1 MKVAI
6 NGFGRIGKQFFL
18 AAIAQKKTWD
28 FIIND
33 LSDLDSIVYNL
44 KYDSVYPTPKER
56 ISHDKKHLI
65 FGNKKIKILQEKEPE
80 NLLWKKE
87 SVDLVIES
95 TGKFTHG
102 EDAIKHIL
110 SGARK
115 VLISAPGKNC
125 EATVIIGVN
134 DHILQ
139 KQKIVSAGSC
149 TTNCVAPL
157 VKILDEAFKLE
168 NALFITTHA
177 YTSSQ
182 HLVDTYEKRDA
193 VRGRAAGINIIP
205 TTSGAAISVIEA
217 IPELKGKLDGF
228 ALRVPVV
235 DGSIAS
241 VFAKVKNKPTREKI
255 NSVFKNKSLKQL
267 KNIIQYS
274 DEKLVSTDI
283 IGNTH
288 SCIFDS
294 NLTYISGDL
303 ISISAWYDNEM
314 GYAFRLADIASLML
328 KNK

>member
-18 AAIAQKKTWD
+18 AAIQQKTNWD

-44 KYDSVYPTPKER
+44 KHDSVYATPKEK

-65 FGNKKIKILQEKEPE
+65 FGNRKIKLLQEREPE
-80 NLLWKKE
+80 NLPWKKE
-87 SVDLVIES
+87 SVDLVIEC

-102 EDAIKHIL
+102 EDAIKHITA
-110 SGARK
+110 GAKK

-125 EATVIIGVN
+125 EATIIIGVN
-134 DHILQ
+134 DSLLRE
-139 KQKIVSAGSC
+139 QKIVSAGSC

-157 VKILDEAFKLE
+157 VKVLDDAFQIQE
-168 NALFITTHA
+168 ALFITTHA

-182 HLVDTYEKRDA
+182 HIVDAYEKKDA
-193 VRGRAAGINIIP
+193 VRGRAAGVNIIP
-205 TTSGAAISVIEA
+205 TTSGAATSVIES
-217 IPELKGKLDGF
+217 IPSLKGKLDGY

-241 VFAKVKNKPTREKI
+241 LFAKVKKKAAKEQI
-255 NSVFKNKSLKQL
+255 NSVFKNKASRQL

-274 DEKLVSTDI
+274 NEKLVSTDI

-288 SCIFDS
+288 SCIYDS
-294 NLTYISGDL
+294 NMTYIVGDL
-303 ISISAWYDNEM
+303 ISIAAWYDNEM
-314 GYAFRLADIASLML
+314 GYAYRLADVAKLML